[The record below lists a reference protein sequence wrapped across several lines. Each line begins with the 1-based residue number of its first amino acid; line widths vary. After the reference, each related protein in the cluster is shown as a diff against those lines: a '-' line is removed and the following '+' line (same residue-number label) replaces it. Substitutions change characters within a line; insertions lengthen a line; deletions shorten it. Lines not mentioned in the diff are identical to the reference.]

1 MAGYKASRYT
11 SSSSSR
17 NSPASTRPVNRYD
30 GLESLCCIGSN
41 LPQHASLRYETL
53 SHQWQ
58 DATLIEKI
66 SKRLIHVRAYR
77 STLPIKKFPL
87 LLLTGLPKALVF
99 RNRSNTWPLNW
110 PLIHLSAMIRLG
122 GDTPILEVGFVY
134 LVD

>member
-1 MAGYKASRYT
+1 MA
-11 SSSSSR
+11 
-17 NSPASTRPVNRYD
+17 
-30 GLESLCCIGSN
+30 SN
-41 LPQHASLRYETL
+41 LSPIAFFPYKTL
-53 SHQWQ
+53 SHQRQ
-58 DATLIEKI
+58 DATLIEQN

-110 PLIHLSAMIRLG
+110 PLIHLSAMIRIG
-122 GDTPILEVGFVY
+122 GDTPILEVGFVH